1 MKRSAINKYIAEAP
15 KFFKGNNFTL
25 PPHATWTP
33 QQWHQHD
40 RNLDELCAQGLGW
53 DVTDSA
59 TGQLADSGAVKA
71 PVLCRTATPSM
82 SRHGSGR
89 RGPIAVIARTI
100 SALLVV
106 PTTLVMAQATD
117 LYDAVDPYIGTVG
130 GGLTSPAAQLPFGMI
145 QWGPATSEAGYYT
158 KGDRVTYG
166 YSLTHLN
173 GVGCP
178 IGSDLPILPW
188 SEEPTRSPG
197 AEPGP
202 TIQFVQ
208 GFDYRNESAHPGF
221 YSVTLKN
228 GTKVEL
234 TVTER
239 AGIARFTFPQGQR
252 AGLLIKNGSSADT
265 NIHYPDV
272 TPGGREHDGSKTEL
286 IGDDAFTGAVTAGG
300 FCQTSTHYTLYM
312 AAKFDH
318 PVERFDTWHDG
329 DLQKGQRRAEGKR
342 TGAWLDFGDR
352 REIQMKI
359 GLSYTSEAGALR
371 NLQEELPGWNFDEV
385 QSKSRQVWKK
395 ALDLVQVEGGTADQ
409 NTIFAT
415 ALYHTLLAP
424 TLFSDT
430 NGDYVG
436 FDWKVHSLAGTG
448 QHAQYANF
456 SDWDTYR
463 NTIQLQALLFPRRT
477 SDIMQS
483 LVNDAIQ
490 DGWLPRWPLA
500 NQQTYIMNGDSA
512 NALLASGYAF
522 GGRDFDTSTAL
533 RYMVKGGTQPA
544 DGSSNFKPYEMR
556 VPRPFLAEYL
566 KYGFV
571 PATDP
576 LSASRTLEYAVD
588 DFAIAQFAKQ
598 TGDNDAYRHFLA
610 QSSSWK
616 NLLDP
621 TTGWIRPRYVDG
633 RWLEGFDA
641 ELSLPQQRVW
651 GPSPDQY
658 GFQEGNTAQYTFMPS
673 FDYPRE
679 FAAMGGDDK
688 AIAKL
693 DKIFCK
699 ESITVTEACFSANN
713 EPDFVAPYA
722 YVFAGAPWKTQKAV
736 SNELKR
742 EFNTSAAGIPG
753 NDDLGATSGFYVWN
767 AIGMYPAIPGVGG
780 VVLGT
785 PMFKKVV
792 IHLGDGRTLS
802 VQGLGTGPYVQK
814 VLLNGVPYP
823 GSWLP
828 LASLGKGASDLQMF
842 LDTKPNKDRGRAE
855 ADRPPSFQEP

>member
-1 MKRSAINKYIAEAP
+1 
-15 KFFKGNNFTL
+15 
-25 PPHATWTP
+25 
-33 QQWHQHD
+33 
-40 RNLDELCAQGLGW
+40 
-53 DVTDSA
+53 
-59 TGQLADSGAVKA
+59 
-71 PVLCRTATPSM
+71 
-82 SRHGSGR
+82 
-89 RGPIAVIARTI
+89 
-100 SALLVV
+100 
-106 PTTLVMAQATD
+106 
-117 LYDAVDPYIGTVG
+117 
-130 GGLTSPAAQLPFGMI
+130 
-145 QWGPATSEAGYYT
+145 
-158 KGDRVTYG
+158 
-166 YSLTHLN
+166 
-173 GVGCP
+173 
-178 IGSDLPILPW
+178 
-188 SEEPTRSPG
+188 
-197 AEPGP
+197 
-202 TIQFVQ
+202 
-208 GFDYRNESAHPGF
+208 
-221 YSVTLKN
+221 
-228 GTKVEL
+228 
-234 TVTER
+234 
-239 AGIARFTFPQGQR
+239 
-252 AGLLIKNGSSADT
+252 
-265 NIHYPDV
+265 
-272 TPGGREHDGSKTEL
+272 
-286 IGDDAFTGAVTAGG
+286 
-300 FCQTSTHYTLYM
+300 
-312 AAKFDH
+312 
-318 PVERFDTWHDG
+318 
-329 DLQKGQRRAEGKR
+329 
-342 TGAWLDFGDR
+342 
-352 REIQMKI
+352 
-359 GLSYTSEAGALR
+359 
-371 NLQEELPGWNFDEV
+371 
-385 QSKSRQVWKK
+385 
-395 ALDLVQVEGGTADQ
+395 
-409 NTIFAT
+409 
-415 ALYHTLLAP
+415 
-424 TLFSDT
+424 
-430 NGDYVG
+430 
-436 FDWKVHSLAGTG
+436 
-448 QHAQYANF
+448 
-456 SDWDTYR
+456 
-463 NTIQLQALLFPRRT
+463 
-477 SDIMQS
+477 
-483 LVNDAIQ
+483 
-490 DGWLPRWPLA
+490 
-500 NQQTYIMNGDSA
+500 MNGDSA

-544 DGSSNFKPYEMR
+544 DGSSTFKPYEMR

-621 TTGWIRPRYVDG
+621 TTGWIRPRYADG

-699 ESITVTEACFSANN
+699 ESVTVTEACFSANN

-785 PMFKKVV
+785 PMFKKAV

-842 LDTKPNKDRGRAE
+842 LDTKPNKDRGKAE